1 MLSAFQLK
9 FSEIFQNGSLL
20 FFQMKQKTIAL
31 SSLWI
36 IGIPLLL
43 TLLIQTQTI
52 GRIVQC

>member
-9 FSEIFQNGSLL
+9 FSEIFQNGFLL
-20 FFQMKQKTIAL
+20 FFQINQKTIAF

>member
-9 FSEIFQNGSLL
+9 FSEIFQI
-20 FFQMKQKTIAL
+20 KQKTIAF